1 MVSQASAFRKI
12 GEPPGSERRRVSRVA
27 IDLPATMIGPDRDS
41 HPCTIRDFCAQ
52 GMLLA
57 VDHVRAPSHQACE
70 LHPQDPISVR
80 FSVALDDTSVTYELA
95 ACVAWKV
102 GDSLGIAVIGS
113 HKEALASLER
123 IAEKRAIETSGRD
136 KAVAPPGVGKPQAP
150 HECTQVQLIIQ
161 ELKTLVADPALK
173 ICTEC
178 LLKAEEQLF
187 EQAKVA
193 GSNVAQSELIDAVSL
208 IHNNR
213 GRLAPA
219 LAEALAHKLDS
230 LDRSQPGAF
239 PSKAITPLRNANEL
253 VLVKQD
259 EFEDFLSL
267 SEAVVRVELRFKDD
281 LFRLQRRFSFVSRS
295 EIDRTTNPIGPV
307 VLCNLIG
314 DALHNLDFTTRQCQA
329 AYPAVSA
336 SLLANLGGFYHSV
349 NECLKKLNV
358 LPNLDG
364 TPTAHKSVQRE
375 SPVAPETASPG
386 GCPRCVRH
394 AVGPRRYGGTP
405 SAVCGNAAGR

>member
-1 MVSQASAFRKI
+1 MVSQASAFGKI
-12 GEPPGSERRRVSRVA
+12 GDPPGSERRRVPRVA
-27 IDLPATMIGPDRDS
+27 IDLPATMIGPNRDS

-80 FSVALDDTSVTYELA
+80 FTAALDDTSVTYELA

-113 HKEALASLER
+113 HKEALASFDR
-123 IAEKRAIETSGRD
+123 IAEKRATQSPIPDDVVAQSGG
-136 KAVAPPGVGKPQAP
+136 AEAQARP
-150 HECTQVQLIIQ
+150 KRTQVQLILQ

-178 LLKAEEQLF
+178 LLKTEEQLF

-219 LAEALAHKLDS
+219 LAEALARKLDS
-230 LDRSQPGAF
+230 LDRSQPDVGL
-239 PSKAITPLRNANEL
+239 SKAITPLRHANEL

-259 EFEDFLSL
+259 DFEDFLSL
-267 SEAVVRVELRFKDD
+267 SEAIARVELRYKDA
-281 LFRLQRRFSFVSRS
+281 LYRLQRRFSFLSRS
-295 EIDRTTNPIGPV
+295 EIDRTTNPIGPAA
-307 VLCNLIG
+307 LCNLIG

-336 SLLANLGGFYHSV
+336 SLLANLGGFYHTV
-349 NECLKKLNV
+349 NECLKKLKV

-364 TPTAHKSVQRE
+364 TPATHQSVQRE
-375 SPVAPETASPG
+375 SPLMRETPVPG
-386 GCPRCVRH
+386 GGSTMRTPRTRTPGVRWD
-394 AVGPRRYGGTP
+394 
-405 SAVCGNAAGR
+405 AGCILP

>member
-1 MVSQASAFRKI
+1 M
-12 GEPPGSERRRVSRVA
+12 
-27 IDLPATMIGPDRDS
+27 MGPNRDS

-52 GMLLA
+52 GMLLT
-57 VDHVRAPSHQACE
+57 VDHVRASSQQACK
-70 LHPQDPISVR
+70 LLPQDPISVR
-80 FSVALDDTSVTYELA
+80 FSAALDDTSVTYELA

-113 HKEALASLER
+113 HKEALAALEK
-123 IAEKRAIETSGRD
+123 IAEKRPIQSPIPDDVVAQSGG
-136 KAVAPPGVGKPQAP
+136 AGAQARP
-150 HECTQVQLIIQ
+150 KRTQVQLIIQ
-161 ELKTLVADPALK
+161 ELKTLVADPARK
-173 ICTEC
+173 ICAEC

-213 GRLAPA
+213 DRLAPG
-219 LAEALAHKLDS
+219 LAEALARKLDS
-230 LDRSQPGAF
+230 LDRSQPSAF

-259 EFEDFLSL
+259 DFEDFLSL
-267 SEAVVRVELRFKDD
+267 SEAVVRVELRFKDA
-281 LFRLQRRFSFVSRS
+281 LYRLQRRFSLLSRS

-329 AYPAVSA
+329 TYPAVSA
-336 SLLANLGGFYHSV
+336 SLLANLGGFYHRV
-349 NECLKKLNV
+349 NDCLKKCNV

-364 TPTAHKSVQRE
+364 TPVAHQSVQRE
-375 SPVAPETASPG
+375 SGTLATPNPSPRNPVG
-386 GCPRCVRH
+386 K
-394 AVGPRRYGGTP
+394 
-405 SAVCGNAAGR
+405 